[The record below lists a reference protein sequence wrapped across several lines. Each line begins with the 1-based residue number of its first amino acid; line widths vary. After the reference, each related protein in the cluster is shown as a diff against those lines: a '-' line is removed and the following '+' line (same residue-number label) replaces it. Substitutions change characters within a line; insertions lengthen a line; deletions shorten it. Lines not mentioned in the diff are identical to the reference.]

1 MKMRVLIAV
10 TLLVSVAVSAQ
21 AAIKNTKHDLSSLS
35 TGATAKST
43 NVDQTCSFCHA
54 PHNAGTNK
62 LLWNRTAASGTMS
75 IYTSFNTQAMR
86 TALGAGNNTLG
97 GDSSSLLCLS
107 CHSLTTTAA
116 VVSGSNNGS
125 TGNSG
130 TMHATTLGMNN
141 LTNDHPVGINYNAA
155 ITPSNG
161 GLVATSVD
169 ASGNNVVTNA
179 GTTLRLFKSGA
190 GGAYTLECAT
200 CHDVHGNAL
209 GYGKFLA
216 ANPAQSTICTTCHI
230 K

>member
-1 MKMRVLIAV
+1 MKMRVLVAT
-10 TLLVSVAVSAQ
+10 TLLVSLAVSAQ
-21 AAIKNTKHDLSSLS
+21 AAIKNTKHDLSRLS
-35 TGATAKST
+35 TGATAKSA

-62 LLWNRTAASGTMS
+62 LLWNRTAATGTMS

-86 TALGAGNNTLG
+86 TALGDTNNTLG
-97 GDSSSLLCLS
+97 GESSSLLCLS
-107 CHSLTTTAA
+107 CHSLTTTTA

-125 TGNSG
+125 TGETG
-130 TMHATTLGMNN
+130 TMKAATLGMNN
-141 LTNDHPVGINYNAA
+141 LTNDHPVGIDYSKA
-155 ITPSNG
+155 ITPANG
-161 GLVATSVD
+161 GLRTATTGATGNTVD
-169 ASGNNVVTNA
+169 NA
-179 GTTLRLFKSGA
+179 GVSLRLFKSNA

-216 ANPAQSTICTTCHI
+216 ADPGQSTICTTCHI